1 MMTIT
6 QQDPRL
12 ARAQYNQDAILSA
25 SPSRLLTMLFDRLML
40 DLQRAEAAQLEQDFA
55 RATPY
60 LLHAQDIV
68 AELASSLD
76 VERWDGGQGLLAV
89 YLFSSTK
96 LVSANIDRSIE
107 RTREVIGIMEPL
119 RQTWHEAAE
128 LVAQRFQ
135 ALAAPRQDGMLG
147 IG

>member
-1 MMTIT
+1 MTIM

-12 ARAQYNQDAILSA
+12 VRAQYNQDAILSA

-40 DLQRAEAAQLEQDFA
+40 DLQRAEGAQLEQDWD
-55 RATPY
+55 RAATH

-76 VERWDGGQGLLAV
+76 VERWDGGQNLLAV

-96 LVSANIDRSIE
+96 LVSANIDRSID
-107 RTREVIGIMEPL
+107 RTREVITIMEPL

-128 LVAQRFQ
+128 IVALS
-135 ALAAPRQDGMLG
+135 ALQSAGPRRDGELG
-147 IG
+147 IA